1 MGIEGPFSTSIG
13 SIFTGESAG
22 KKSLTAS
29 LVIASLISGFEM
41 WGLSGLSPQGTI
53 QISSIFSS
61 ASACSGELVS
71 TSFGYFVFEM
81 NMLITSDA
89 AYKAIG

>member
-13 SIFTGESAG
+13 SIFTGVPVG

-29 LVIASLISGFEM
+29 LVIASLISGLEI

-53 QISSIFSS
+53 QISSICSCV
-61 ASACSGELVS
+61 SACSAGLVS
-71 TSFGYFVFEM
+71 ASFGYFLFVT

-89 AYKAIG
+89 A

>member
-13 SIFTGESAG
+13 SIFRGVPVG
-22 KKSLTAS
+22 KKSSTAS
-29 LVIASLISGFEM
+29 LVIANLISGLEM

-53 QISSIFSS
+53 QISSIRSYVSASS
-61 ASACSGELVS
+61 AALVS
-71 TSFGYFVFEM
+71 ATFGYFAFVT

-89 AYKAIG
+89 A